1 MYLTTKAHKGPDS
14 YRDTKAHKVFIKNK
28 RYILHSLPF
37 LIAGIAFACVRIA
50 VHNPE
55 FVEKYYS
62 TGLYPVI
69 ARLFSWV
76 SKLIPFSVWDIFWIL
91 TVIVVLAGLVLVII
105 RRLTILRYLLGA
117 GQFLA
122 LLYAL
127 FYLTWG
133 FNYFR
138 PPIESRVGWKKSI
151 PREEF
156 FRSVLDSLIKGANS
170 SYISIDKSQYPVVD
184 SLVEKSYRQNNY
196 VLGINYPN
204 GSRRPK
210 KMVLSSLFARSGVSG
225 YFGPFFNEVH
235 LNGLLFPLDY
245 PYVLAHE
252 KAHQFAITS
261 EAEANLA
268 AFVVCSTSED
278 KRLRYSAAINMLLY
292 FLNDA
297 TGLTDYHE
305 YVKKIDSLV
314 ISDIRERS
322 KYYDTFQNKTLE
334 KIQRKAND
342 VYLKSNHI
350 KKGIKNYNE
359 VVALVISWQQNKR
372 QLSN

>member
-1 MYLTTKAHKGPDS
+1 
-14 YRDTKAHKVFIKNK
+14 
-28 RYILHSLPF
+28 
-37 LIAGIAFACVRIA
+37 
-50 VHNPE
+50 
-55 FVEKYYS
+55 
-62 TGLYPVI
+62 
-69 ARLFSWV
+69 
-76 SKLIPFSVWDIFWIL
+76 
-91 TVIVVLAGLVLVII
+91 
-105 RRLTILRYLLGA
+105 
-117 GQFLA
+117 
-122 LLYAL
+122 
-127 FYLTWG
+127 
-133 FNYFR
+133 
-138 PPIESRVGWKKSI
+138 
-151 PREEF
+151 
-156 FRSVLDSLIKGANS
+156 
-170 SYISIDKSQYPVVD
+170 
-184 SLVEKSYRQNNY
+184 
-196 VLGINYPN
+196 
-204 GSRRPK
+204 
-210 KMVLSSLFARSGVSG
+210 
-225 YFGPFFNEVH
+225 
-235 LNGLLFPLDY
+235 LFPLDY

-314 ISDIRERS
+314 ISDIRARS

>member
-1 MYLTTKAHKGPDS
+1 MNSEEIYS
-14 YRDTKAHKVFIKNK
+14 YRDTKAHKEYNK
-28 RYILHSLPF
+28 HKRIVLHSLPF
-37 LIAGIAFACVRIA
+37 VIAAFTFTCVRIA
-50 VHNPE
+50 VNKPGI
-55 FVEKYYS
+55 VEKYYS

-69 ARLFSWV
+69 ARLISSV
-76 SKLIPFSVWDIFWIL
+76 SRLIPFSIWDIFWIL

-105 RRLTILRYLLGA
+105 RRLTILKYLLRA
-117 GQFLA
+117 AQYVA
-122 LLYAL
+122 ILYTL
-127 FYLTWG
+127 FYITWG

-138 PPIESRVGWKKSI
+138 PPIESRAGWEKVK
-151 PREEF
+151 PGDEL
-156 FRSVLDSLIKGANS
+156 FRTVLDSLIKGANS
-170 SYISIDKSQYPVVD
+170 NYISIDESQYAIID
-184 SLVEKSYRQNNY
+184 DLVEKSYRQNKDG
-196 VLGINYPN
+196 LGISYPN

-210 KMVLSSLFARSGVSG
+210 KMVLSSLFAKSNVSG

-235 LNGLLFPLDY
+235 LNGLLFPIDY

-297 TGLTDYHE
+297 TGLADYHD

-314 ISDIRERS
+314 ISDIRERA
-322 KYYDTFQNKTLE
+322 KYYDTFQNETLE

-350 KKGIKNYNE
+350 KKGVRNYNQ
-359 VVALVISWQQNKR
+359 VVALVILWQQNKKR
-372 QLSN
+372 LSN